1 MNSQDLRLL
10 GSKGESQTDCSRNQN
25 LSEPQSFQLYNGQ
38 AHTSVPQRFNKMK
51 SKEVD
56 TTNCR
61 LKKMYKVK
69 CKLSFIETHVGAAAQ
84 ETSSR

>member
-51 SKEVD
+51 SKG
-56 TTNCR
+56 R
-61 LKKMYKVK
+61 LILVSTKKNVQ
-69 CKLSFIETHVGAAAQ
+69 S
-84 ETSSR
+84 